1 MAKVISREGLAWR
14 FSMRCP
20 CSSMAG
26 LAVGKGVG
34 CKHGQMPLTKVWSFP
49 WPKIQV
55 CIELRA
61 VPVPIAQ
68 VFSLLLDVVGCPIS
82 TKSIIVAMVP
92 KSWPAMQ
99 SGQFL
104 AFTTEMQHLME
115 VTHRE
120 GSSSAFT
127 PVAPQPFSC
136 CAEIN
141 APKENATPAFCLSGI
156 SLKVLKTYICVSL
169 DVLWVFPLKL
179 TKWIRLHRIKAK
191 WVLTHHAGKSR
202 WSGSLEGKEEES
214 AELAPF
220 ILCFYLFKGYF
231 F

>member
-1 MAKVISREGLAWR
+1 MEVLHEMSLQLHGRAGSRKGSWLQTWSDASDKGLKLPVAQN
-14 FSMRCP
+14 
-20 CSSMAG
+20 SS
-26 LAVGKGVG
+26 VHWTES
-34 CKHGQMPLTKVWSFP
+34 CSFP
-49 WPKIQV
+49 YCSGLLSSPGCRGMSHLYQEHHRSHGAQILG
-55 CIELRA
+55 CDA
-61 VPVPIAQ
+61 VRPVSSFYYRNAASHGSHPQ
-68 VFSLLLDVVGCPIS
+68 
-82 TKSIIVAMVP
+82 
-92 KSWPAMQ
+92 
-99 SGQFL
+99 
-104 AFTTEMQHLME
+104 
-115 VTHRE
+115 